1 MSFGG
6 WVGSKANS
14 FVYSLWST
22 FFLVIGAILL
32 FIGGTASSSGEEWAF
47 FACLGSPL
55 CFIVAIWAWVKSKY
69 HASVVPTVGGRQ
81 QVVYVQQPMA
91 QQMQYQQPVQYQQ
104 LYNTTTCAIQ
114 EACWKKM
121 RSVRCNELCLQ
132 QILWKLWRS
141 HLSLE

>member
-47 FACLGSPL
+47 LPVWARHCALLLQFGHGSNQSITHL
-55 CFIVAIWAWVKSKY
+55 LF
-69 HASVVPTVGGRQ
+69 
-81 QVVYVQQPMA
+81 
-91 QQMQYQQPVQYQQ
+91 QQ
-104 LYNTTTCAIQ
+104 LEEGGSRLCMFSSRWRNKCNIDNLCSISNPYNTSNLCNTT
-114 EACWKKM
+114 
-121 RSVRCNELCLQ
+121 
-132 QILWKLWRS
+132 
-141 HLSLE
+141 SLLEKNAERAVQ

>member
-55 CFIVAIWAWVKSKY
+55 CFIVAVWAWVKSKY

-81 QVVYVQQPMA
+81 QQVVYVQQPMA
-91 QQMQYQQPVQYQQ
+91 QQMQYRQPVQYRNP
-104 LYNTTTCAIQ
+104 YNTSNLCNTTSLREKNVERACYERCIQ
-114 EACWKKM
+114 
-121 RSVRCNELCLQ
+121 
-132 QILWKLWRS
+132 
-141 HLSLE
+141 

>member
-22 FFLVIGAILL
+22 FFVVIGAILL
-32 FIGGTASSSGEEWAF
+32 FVGGTASSSGEGWAI

-81 QVVYVQQPMA
+81 QIVYVQQPMA
-91 QQMQYQQPVQYQQ
+91 QQMQYQQPVQYKKPAGKKCGACGTM
-104 LYNTTTCAIQ
+104 NSASNRFCGNCGGAI
-114 EACWKKM
+114 
-121 RSVRCNELCLQ
+121 
-132 QILWKLWRS
+132 
-141 HLSLE
+141 

>member
-22 FFLVIGAILL
+22 FFVVIGAILL
-32 FIGGTASSSGEEWAF
+32 FVGGTASSSGEGWAI

-81 QVVYVQQPMA
+81 QIVYVQQPMA
-91 QQMQYQQPVQYQQ
+91 QQMQYRQPVQHQQPVQYKKPAGKKCGACGTM
-104 LYNTTTCAIQ
+104 NSASNRFCGNCGGAI
-114 EACWKKM
+114 
-121 RSVRCNELCLQ
+121 
-132 QILWKLWRS
+132 
-141 HLSLE
+141 

>member
-32 FIGGTASSSGEEWAF
+32 FVGGTASSSGEGWAI

-55 CFIVAIWAWVKSKY
+55 CFIVAIWAWIKSKY
-69 HASVVPTVGGRQ
+69 HASVVPTGG
-81 QVVYVQQPMA
+81 A
-91 QQMQYQQPVQYQQ
+91 QESNKLCMFSSRWHNKCSINNPHSTNNRRITSN
-104 LYNTTTCAIQ
+104 LCNTT
-114 EACWKKM
+114 
-121 RSVRCNELCLQ
+121 
-132 QILWKLWRS
+132 
-141 HLSLE
+141 SLREKNVEHVVQ

>member
-47 FACLGSPL
+47 LPAWARHCALLLQFGHGSNQNITL
-55 CFIVAIWAWVKSKY
+55 LLF
-69 HASVVPTVGGRQ
+69 
-81 QVVYVQQPMA
+81 
-91 QQMQYQQPVQYQQ
+91 QQ
-104 LYNTTTCAIQ
+104 LEEEATGCVCSAADGATNAISTTCAVPATRTIPATYAIQ
-114 EACWKKM
+114 QACGKKCGACGAM
-121 RSVRCNELCLQ
+121 NAASNRFCGNCGALC
-132 QILWKLWRS
+132 KS
-141 HLSLE
+141 

>member
-22 FFLVIGAILL
+22 FFVVIGAILL
-32 FIGGTASSSGEEWAF
+32 FVGGTASSSGEGWAI

-81 QVVYVQQPMA
+81 QIVYVQQPMA
-91 QQMQYQQPVQYQQ
+91 QQMQYRQPVQYQQ
-104 LYNTTTCAIQ
+104 PVQYKKPAGKKCGACGTMNSASNRFCGNCGGAI
-114 EACWKKM
+114 
-121 RSVRCNELCLQ
+121 
-132 QILWKLWRS
+132 
-141 HLSLE
+141 

>member
-32 FIGGTASSSGEEWAF
+32 FVGGTASSSGEGWAI

-69 HASVVPTVGGRQ
+69 HASVVPTVGGGQ

-91 QQMQYQQPVQYQQ
+91 QQMQYRQPVQYQQ
-104 LYNTTTCAIQ
+104 PMQNNKPTGKKCGACGAMNAASNRFCGNCGGAI
-114 EACWKKM
+114 
-121 RSVRCNELCLQ
+121 
-132 QILWKLWRS
+132 
-141 HLSLE
+141 

>member
-32 FIGGTASSSGEEWAF
+32 FIGGTASSSGEGWAI

-69 HASVVPTVGGRQ
+69 HASVVPTVGGMGQ
-81 QVVYVQQPMA
+81 QIVYVQQPMR

-104 LYNTTTCAIQ
+104 PTQYQQPVQYKKPAGKKCG
-114 EACWKKM
+114 ACGTM
-121 RSVRCNELCLQ
+121 NSASNRFCGNCGGP
-132 QILWKLWRS
+132 I
-141 HLSLE
+141 

>member
-32 FIGGTASSSGEEWAF
+32 FIGGTASSSGEGWAI

-81 QVVYVQQPMA
+81 QIVYVQQPMA
-91 QQMQYQQPVQYQQ
+91 QQMQYQQPVQYKKPAGKK
-104 LYNTTTCAIQ
+104 CG
-114 EACWKKM
+114 ACGTM
-121 RSVRCNELCLQ
+121 NSASNRFCGNCGGP
-132 QILWKLWRS
+132 I
-141 HLSLE
+141 